1 MSSFE
6 IKFETFLTSRQIMLA
21 IEGVEQKN
29 LVIENIKG
37 ASKSKNCQ
45 SNN

>member
-21 IEGVEQKN
+21 IEGVE
-29 LVIENIKG
+29 
-37 ASKSKNCQ
+37 
-45 SNN
+45 